1 MIVADKE
8 LTVTFELMVPLSN
21 RFGVVFLELVEG
33 IVQHL
38 VLFLFLINYM
48 AANHASIFEVGR
60 LYHGYFFVQ
69 RGVH

>member
-1 MIVADKE
+1 
-8 LTVTFELMVPLSN
+8 MVPLSN

-38 VLFLFLINYM
+38 VLFFFLINYM
-48 AANHASIFEVGR
+48 AADHVRIFEVGR

-69 RGVH
+69 RGFH